1 MEEEGWGTE
10 EEEEQ
15 VEKIE
20 TFEEVVDV
28 ERSSAA
34 PPRSHRSHC
43 WFRSLADHCSRTH
56 CYFCCCCCPMN
67 FRFHSHTLAP
77 FLQLIRSS

>member
-34 PPRSHRSHC
+34 PPRLHRSHC
-43 WFRSLADHCSRTH
+43 WFQSLAGHCSRTH
-56 CYFCCCCCPMN
+56 CYFCCCPMK
-67 FRFHSHTLAP
+67 FRSHSHTLAP
-77 FLQLIRSS
+77 FPQLSRSS

>member
-43 WFRSLADHCSRTH
+43 WFQSQAGRCSRTH
-56 CYFCCCCCPMN
+56 CYFCCCPMN
-67 FRFHSHTLAP
+67 SQFHSHTLAP

>member
-34 PPRSHRSHC
+34 PPRLHRSHC
-43 WFRSLADHCSRTH
+43 WFQSLAGHCSRTH
-56 CYFCCCCCPMN
+56 CYFCCCPMN
-67 FRFHSHTLAP
+67 FRSHSHTLAP
-77 FLQLIRSS
+77 FPQLSRSS

>member
-34 PPRSHRSHC
+34 PPRLHRSHC
-43 WFRSLADHCSRTH
+43 WFQSLAGHCSRTH
-56 CYFCCCCCPMN
+56 CYFCCCPMN
-67 FRFHSHTLAP
+67 FRSHSHTLAP
-77 FLQLIRSS
+77 FPQLIRSS